1 MNKGKDPLKN
11 DSRRIEQYF
20 LYLYT
25 AFLVVISVV
34 TFHPDPQDG
43 YFLLNI
49 PHLDKILHYLFYF
62 ICSLLYYRGYRSI
75 LGCFLY
81 GTLVGFSLEIVQYF
95 LPDRRCD
102 LYDMLSNALG
112 SMTFALI
119 IYLKNLSDKTPS
131 NK

>member
-25 AFLVVISVV
+25 AFLVIISTV

-43 YFLLNI
+43 YFLFNI
-49 PHLDKILHYLFYF
+49 PHLDKIIHYIMYF
-62 ICSLLYYRGYRSI
+62 LCSFFFYRSYSSYI
-75 LGCFLY
+75 GCFLY
-81 GTLVGFSLEIVQYF
+81 GSILGFSLEIIQYF
-95 LPDRRCD
+95 LPERHCD
-102 LYDMLSNALG
+102 LYDMICNTLG

-119 IYLKNLSDKTPS
+119 IYLKKRPDKTPS
-131 NK
+131 NR